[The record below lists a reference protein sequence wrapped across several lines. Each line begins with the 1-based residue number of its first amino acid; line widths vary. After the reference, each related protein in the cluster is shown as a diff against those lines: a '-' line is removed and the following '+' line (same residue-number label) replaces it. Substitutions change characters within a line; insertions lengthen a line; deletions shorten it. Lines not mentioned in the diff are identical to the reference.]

1 MKLDKWISSSEILA
15 ASSKRQQRGAVLMVG
30 VDEGGIC
37 AVETNDLFL
46 PKRQDSDKLSSL
58 FTSLSLSLC
67 YTVTETQASWERI
80 THTML
85 EQQFLCKYIVRC
97 CIIYYSYRL
106 HGFYVTTAH
115 TIIRVFQIRL

>member
-46 PKRQDSDKLSSL
+46 PKRQDSDKLPSL
-58 FTSLSLSLC
+58 FTSLSLCVLHCDRETGILGEDLSH
-67 YTVTETQASWERI
+67 YTGATVPVQG
-80 THTML
+80 
-85 EQQFLCKYIVRC
+85 
-97 CIIYYSYRL
+97 YSALLHYLL

-115 TIIRVFQIRL
+115 TIICVFQIRL

>member
-46 PKRQDSDKLSSL
+46 PKRQDSDKLPSL
-58 FTSLSLSLC
+58 FTSLSLCVC
-67 YTVTETQASWERI
+67 YTVTEKQASWERI
-80 THTML
+80 SHTIL
-85 EQQFLCKYIVRC
+85 EQQFLCKDTVHC
-97 CIIYYSYRL
+97 CIIYCMAFMSPQRTPL
-106 HGFYVTTAH
+106 SVSFK
-115 TIIRVFQIRL
+115 

>member
-46 PKRQDSDKLSSL
+46 PKRHDSDKLPSL
-58 FTSLSLSLC
+58 FTSLSLCVLHCDRETGILGEDLSH
-67 YTVTETQASWERI
+67 YTGATVPVQG
-80 THTML
+80 
-85 EQQFLCKYIVRC
+85 
-97 CIIYYSYRL
+97 YSALLHYLL

-115 TIIRVFQIRL
+115 TIICVFQIRL

>member
-58 FTSLSLSLC
+58 FTSLS
-67 YTVTETQASWERI
+67 VTETQASWERI
-80 THTML
+80 THTTGATVSVQVYSAL
-85 EQQFLCKYIVRC
+85 LHYLLFLWAAWLLCQH
-97 CIIYYSYRL
+97 S
-106 HGFYVTTAH
+106 AH
-115 TIIRVFQIRL
+115 HYPCLSNKIMIMI